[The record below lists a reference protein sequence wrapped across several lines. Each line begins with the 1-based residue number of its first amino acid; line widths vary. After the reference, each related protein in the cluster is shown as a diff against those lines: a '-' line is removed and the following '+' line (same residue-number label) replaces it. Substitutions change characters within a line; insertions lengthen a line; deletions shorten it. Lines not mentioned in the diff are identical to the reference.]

1 MLNLKS
7 KTSLYKYI
15 SSHISLPFLPPFQA
29 PTLSKIRTIHDL
41 IPKLEN
47 SQSIS
52 QTEYLINLMYST
64 YKQESFFYLSN
75 ICIMITYKQYSLP
88 FQSYILDKC
97 YNNLKF
103 SLFVT
108 LLLKSFPFSSK
119 IQSLLY
125 HLEECIS
132 FPSRTKNIN
141 IKINKSISNNKCSI
155 YSCLIMKESNVNYYL
170 SCLDFYDNL
179 QKLCIL
185 LYNYPITAKEN
196 EVSRDKVLKGSI
208 KYINEDIQTMRKENY
223 ISIMKH
229 TNQIDMYNKKRKY
242 NKGYL
247 LPFDN
252 PISNSDTHSY
262 IIVNI
267 IPEYSLCFNTKERV
281 PIKLCCECIEMNECE
296 DFYSL
301 YDDNNFYNTCVKEI
315 EKEKEKEQIVN
326 NNNNNDNKNNDDD
339 NKSSQNKFNLTS
351 TSFWL
356 SQQISMFDSQKVKI
370 FDKWVNLE
378 MYLKNENSS
387 TILNEHIE
395 QFNKQEWIEENN
407 PFNDFV
413 IIGLNL
419 EIINPFGKPLSQL
432 EKELKSKS
440 AFSKFKSYTI
450 KQFIAKANDDLKQEM
465 FTMQLIKLFAKAF
478 EGTDIYI
485 STYDIL
491 LTSTTSGL
499 VELVPNSSSIHGI
512 LKKISDKGWNLETF
526 FRKYYSSD
534 LQQAQLNFA
543 NSLAGFCLLSYFL
556 DIKDRHNGNILLD
569 NKGRISH
576 IDFGFVLGLS
586 PKNMH
591 FEKAQFKLTQ
601 DYINILDGFDSELF
615 NHFKKQIVKGIIIAR
630 KYYNV
635 FKTLINTM
643 SYANLLCFQY
653 KSKNEIIK
661 TFYLKFMFNKSHK
674 EVEENVNMLI
684 KDSFNNFWTNQYDNF
699 QKIMNGIKC

>member
-1 MLNLKS
+1 
-7 KTSLYKYI
+7 
-15 SSHISLPFLPPFQA
+15 
-29 PTLSKIRTIHDL
+29 
-41 IPKLEN
+41 
-47 SQSIS
+47 
-52 QTEYLINLMYST
+52 
-64 YKQESFFYLSN
+64 
-75 ICIMITYKQYSLP
+75 
-88 FQSYILDKC
+88 
-97 YNNLKF
+97 
-103 SLFVT
+103 
-108 LLLKSFPFSSK
+108 
-119 IQSLLY
+119 
-125 HLEECIS
+125 
-132 FPSRTKNIN
+132 
-141 IKINKSISNNKCSI
+141 
-155 YSCLIMKESNVNYYL
+155 MKESNVNYYL
-170 SCLDFYDNL
+170 SCLDFYNNL

-185 LYNYPITAKEN
+185 LYNYPINAKEN
-196 EVSRDKVLKGSI
+196 EISRDKVLKEFI

-229 TNQIDMYNKKRKY
+229 TNQQYIYNKKRKY

-252 PISNSDTHSY
+252 PISNSDKHSY

-301 YDDNNFYNTCVKEI
+301 YNDNNFYNTCVKEI
-315 EKEKEKEQIVN
+315 EIEIEKEKEYTVEN
-326 NNNNNDNKNNDDD
+326 NKNNNDEDD
-339 NKSSQNKFNLTS
+339 NKSSQSKFNLSS

-356 SQQISMFDSQKVKI
+356 SQQISMFNSRKVKI
-370 FDKWVNLE
+370 FDKWANLE
-378 MYLKNENSS
+378 KYLKNENSF
-387 TILNEHIE
+387 TLINEQIE
-395 QFNKQEWIEENN
+395 PFNEQEWIEESNQ
-407 PFNDFV
+407 FNDFV

-419 EIINPFGKPLSQL
+419 EIINPFGKPLSHL
-432 EKELKSKS
+432 ENELKSKS

-478 EGTDIYI
+478 EGSDIYI

-526 FRKYYSSD
+526 FRKYYSSNI
-534 LQQAQLNFA
+534 QQAQLNFA

-601 DYINILDGFDSELF
+601 NYVNILDGFDSELF

-643 SYANLLCFQY
+643 SNANLLCFQY

-661 TFYLKFMFNKSHK
+661 TFYLKFMFNKSDK
-674 EVEENVNMLI
+674 EVQENVNMLI
-684 KDSFNNFWTNQYDNF
+684 KDSYNNFWTNQYDNF
-699 QKIMNGIKC
+699 QKIMNGINC